1 MYRKIISG
9 ERFLYPFYSLLNL
22 IFKVKLFLSLY
33 IIMCEKRNL
42 YDEEMLLLEVS
53 GPVTHIA
60 LPDVLIS

>member
-53 GPVTHIA
+53 SPVAHIA

>member
-1 MYRKIISG
+1 MYRKIISV

-33 IIMCEKRNL
+33 IIMSEKRNL

-53 GPVTHIA
+53 GPVAHIA